1 MSEELKFDIAGG
13 TSVRFPT
20 AGKFC
25 DKNIVVNAIGG
36 SDTDAALES
45 IWKVVAERRSMTT
58 AVIPNSV
65 TRIGFHAFAS
75 CVALASVRLPA
86 NLIEI
91 SPYAFYCCYALKSIE
106 LPATLETIDTQ
117 AFDMAGLSSVVI
129 PVSVKT
135 IGTKAFSSC
144 NSLSRITFRGK
155 PESIA
160 SNAFSSCTNLT
171 YIYTPWKRGEVAGAP
186 WGATNAEIRYSDYD
200 PGLGDEDF

>member
-13 TSVRFPT
+13 TSIRLLT
-20 AGKFC
+20 AGKSC

-45 IWKVVAERRSMTT
+45 IWKVVAERRTMTT
-58 AVIPNSV
+58 AVVPDSV

-75 CVALASVRLPA
+75 CTALSSVRLSA

-91 SPYAFYCCYALKSIE
+91 SPYAFYCCYALRSIS
-106 LPATLETIDTQ
+106 LPARLETIGTQ
-117 AFDMAGLSSVVI
+117 AFDMTDLTSLII
-129 PVSVKT
+129 PANVKT

-144 NSLSRITFRGK
+144 KNLTSVTFKGK

-160 SNAFSSCTNLT
+160 SNAFSDCGNLT
-171 YIYTPWKRGEVAGAP
+171 YMMVPWDRGEVAGAP
-186 WGATNAEIRYSDYD
+186 WGATNPNLTIWYNNGS
-200 PGLGDEDF
+200 LGEEEL